1 MSERTLHPAPTV
13 LADVAA
19 AAAFLV
25 PSAAPA
31 AFVLRDEVAGDVAA
45 REALLDAAFG
55 PARFLKSSE
64 RIRAGRLPAE
74 GLALS
79 AEDAEGRLVGS
90 VRLWNVSAGGR
101 PALLLGPLVVDET
114 IRGAGLGAALMRLAL
129 ARAAT
134 LGHAAVLLVG
144 DPEYYARFG
153 FEAVL
158 ASGLTMPGPT
168 ERRRFLGREIV
179 AGGLAGAAGRVVP
192 TGRRGVSATVPVA
205 AAA

>member
-1 MSERTLHPAPTV
+1 MAHLAVSTNAAGAVRPAP
-13 LADVAA
+13 
-19 AAAFLV
+19 
-25 PSAAPA
+25 
-31 AFVLRDEVAGDVAA
+31 FVLRDEVAGDVAA

-79 AEDAEGRLVGS
+79 AEDADGRLVGS

-129 ARAAT
+129 GRAAA
-134 LGHAAVLLVG
+134 LGHGAVILVG
-144 DPEYYARFG
+144 DPQYYARFG
-153 FEAVL
+153 FDGA
-158 ASGLTMPGPT
+158 ATAALTMPGPT
-168 ERRRFLGREIV
+168 ERRRFLACELV
-179 AGGLAGAAGRVVP
+179 AGALDGAEGRVVP
-192 TGRRGVSATVPVA
+192 TGRRTAARPVA
-205 AAA
+205 APAAAAA